1 MLENYLKDGV
11 TNESYVHIV
20 SQAMP
25 RIIPN
30 IILNKR
36 EEVIPVLISSVNLN
50 PNSNERD
57 ILLQQLFNL
66 KKKPSEDERRMILSG
81 IVGIAKSSGESL
93 VENEVLPQCWEQL
106 SHKHVERRLLVAES
120 CSALT
125 PYVSVRSF
133 VH

>member
-1 MLENYLKDGV
+1 MISFCRKLPSNFQQELISLCFINVLAKSDGVVAENYFKMAI
-11 TNESYVHIV
+11 TNENFVHIV
-20 SQAMP
+20 SQTMP

-36 EEVIPVLISSVNLN
+36 EEVIPLLISSVNLN

-81 IVGIAKSSGESL
+81 
-93 VENEVLPQCWEQL
+93 
-106 SHKHVERRLLVAES
+106 R
-120 CSALT
+120 
-125 PYVSVRSF
+125 
-133 VH
+133 